1 MPVTFGMLSKAGHL
15 SLLLPTWINA
25 FKNTTKQINV
35 KQIEEN
41 GQLIDVFTSKLHWEM
56 SAAMSSNHL
65 LAMVAVSN
73 TLMSMNMATFSSQYQ
88 QLIK

>member
-1 MPVTFGMLSKAGHL
+1 MPVTYGMLSKAGHL

-25 FKNTTKQINV
+25 YNITKPIQNEPKN
-35 KQIEEN
+35 
-41 GQLIDVFTSKLHWEM
+41 QLIDTFTSKLHWEM

-73 TLMSMNMATFSSQYQ
+73 TLMSMNMATFSTQYQ
-88 QLIK
+88 QLIT